1 MAFWRASTT
10 LAIFL
15 IANLGRAR
23 WRVGR
28 GARATDGRSHNR
40 AGGER
45 MTASSK
51 TVQTGDIVETL
62 SAVQRSP
69 SAAAL
74 RMRRHRLRRQSGLRC
89 LIVEVREREID
100 ALGRVDIEFTAF

>member
-1 MAFWRASTT
+1 
-10 LAIFL
+10 
-15 IANLGRAR
+15 
-23 WRVGR
+23 
-28 GARATDGRSHNR
+28 
-40 AGGER
+40 

-74 RMRRHRLRRQSGLRC
+74 RMRRHRLRRQSGVRC

-100 ALGRVDIEFTAF
+100 ALVRKGLLKSETRNSSRAITEALYAFLDRTLVSTS